1 MANKTVLSVPTFAHL
16 TGLVFGVLAATSLAV
31 AADQPPQAWDG
42 LELRKSKTL
51 ELVYVRPDV
60 QFKAYKSVRLDPV
73 TVAFDKSWDPNR
85 DARGSDRLSSSDIQR
100 IRDELAKTFRT
111 VFAERLGEDGY
122 TLVETDGDD
131 VLRVQ
136 AGLANVYIN
145 APEKMSAG
153 RSRTYVMDAGR
164 MTVVMQLADSITGQL
179 LARVVDEKRA
189 SSYGRLQWS
198 NSVTNSAEARR
209 AFSQWADALCK
220 GLDEVNG
227 HQR

>member
-1 MANKTVLSVPTFAHL
+1 
-16 TGLVFGVLAATSLAV
+16 
-31 AADQPPQAWDG
+31 
-42 LELRKSKTL
+42 
-51 ELVYVRPDV
+51 
-60 QFKAYKSVRLDPV
+60 
-73 TVAFDKSWDPNR
+73 
-85 DARGSDRLSSSDIQR
+85 
-100 IRDELAKTFRT
+100 
-111 VFAERLGEDGY
+111 
-122 TLVETDGDD
+122 
-131 VLRVQ
+131 
-136 AGLANVYIN
+136 
-145 APEKMSAG
+145 MSAG